1 MPYSKFTLSRAV
13 ADFNLTVQEGP
24 DIFQGIPAIAP
35 SPFLQELLVD
45 TVPWAVAVGSE
56 KARSEGI
63 INPVLLEVRRQ
74 LKGQVG
80 VFSGE
85 EFNVDAEADLQGYCD
100 FLVSRSPEQLY
111 ITAPVVMLVE
121 AKKEDLKPAL
131 GQPATQGSEE
141 TSEQSVAVCLA
152 EMVAAQRFNISQ
164 KQDVGTIYG
173 VVTSGTAWRFLK
185 LEERVVSIDLS
196 DYALSPV
203 DRILGVLIWMLRVE

>member
-24 DIFQGIPAIAP
+24 DMFQGIPPIAP

-45 TVPWAVAVGSE
+45 TVPWALAVGSE

-74 LKGQVG
+74 LEGQVG

>member
-13 ADFNLTVQEGP
+13 ADFNLTVKEGP
-24 DIFQGIPAIAP
+24 DMFQGIPAIAP
-35 SPFLQELLVD
+35 SPFLLELLVD

-85 EFNVDAEADLQGYCD
+85 EFNVDAEADLQGYCG

-131 GQPATQGSEE
+131 GQ
-141 TSEQSVAVCLA
+141 CLA

-164 KQDVGTIYG
+164 KQDVRTIYG